1 MNNKGNTYMDIA
13 EEDLEKMYDWIN
25 RKMKTDT
32 WYPIKSEKAFEVI
45 MQLFKEGV
53 LPNCE
58 LDENETHIRKI
69 DNNLISN
76 KL

>member
-1 MNNKGNTYMDIA
+1 MDIA

-25 RKMKTDT
+25 RKMKADT

-45 MQLFKEGV
+45 MRLFKEDV
-53 LPNCE
+53 IPNCE

-69 DNNLISN
+69 DNNLISDN
-76 KL
+76 

>member
-1 MNNKGNTYMDIA
+1 MDIS
-13 EEDLEKMYDWIN
+13 EEDLEKMYEWIDQ
-25 RKMKTDT
+25 KMKIDT

-45 MQLFKEGV
+45 MHLFKESV

-69 DNNLISN
+69 DKNLISEN
-76 KL
+76 